1 MQERG
6 KKGETRNPDHKFMSQ
21 TDGKHIRGLSKI
33 FFFSLF
39 DFLPEMWRKQCVRT
53 AMARP
58 DAMDVV
64 RSTDETEA
72 PIPAPAAAPH
82 TMNT

>member
-1 MQERG
+1 MER
-6 KKGETRNPDHKFMSQ
+6 KEKVDEEKSDHKFMSQ

-33 FFFSLF
+33 C
-39 DFLPEMWRKQCVRT
+39 LPEMWMKQCVRT
-53 AMARP
+53 AIESP
-58 DAMDVV
+58 DASDVV

-72 PIPAPAAAPH
+72 PMPAPAAAPQ